1 MAVAAVARAIWAV
14 RSHPPHHFVHTLIL
28 TAQRGRAWF
37 DYLRQEQLPNNWT
50 RIGIVMFST
59 PPFIQPK
66 LTLTLMMVLDYVG
79 CWFIENICKYLFA
92 NLEPRALITK
102 GRERRDQRRLEE
114 AKKAS

>member
-1 MAVAAVARAIWAV
+1 
-14 RSHPPHHFVHTLIL
+14 
-28 TAQRGRAWF
+28 
-37 DYLRQEQLPNNWT
+37 
-50 RIGIVMFST
+50 
-59 PPFIQPK
+59 
-66 LTLTLMMVLDYVG
+66 MVLDYVG